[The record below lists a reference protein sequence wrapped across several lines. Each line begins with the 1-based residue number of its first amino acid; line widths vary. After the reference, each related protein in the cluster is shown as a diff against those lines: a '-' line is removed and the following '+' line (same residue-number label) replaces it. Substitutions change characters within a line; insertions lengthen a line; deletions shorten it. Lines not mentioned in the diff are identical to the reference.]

1 MRYLR
6 TSLLWLCG
14 ACVTV
19 PGYAELMALPGD
31 KTAASQIRLAERRN
45 EPGKWGRAEARLRG
59 DTERRYYVRGLKVAA
74 PLSVQVIA
82 ERTDAPVRVSL
93 HRHAWVEALQTGSTG
108 TAGIFRFDGRA
119 HGNVGLRLQSE
130 TGEPVRATVLVWQ
143 GEPVPRS
150 LAAVY
155 AAPGTA
161 RAAEAGMRDSTDG
174 GGVAWWVPVAVLAAL
189 VALGAGW
196 WLGRR
201 SRAAAAVVVGLA
213 LIVGG
218 ASFAPPASAQISDKP
233 KGFDEDKA
241 SAPRDKPAPKPEPP
255 KSPPKPD
262 PKPAPPPNP
271 FDVPPDSGWEPSG
284 GSTPV
289 EPKDDAAPADTG
301 DADEPWPEEPEAA
314 DAGSYRERIAA
325 AEAHARELANQVA
338 NNRAEIERL
347 RLLIESDRRNEPD
360 PSDLPPLPLSCRP
373 PQTEGDGIQR
383 PGEAD
388 AAWDNYEACQQC
400 YRQPLADFERQL
412 ELYEQLRVIYNTAK
426 DDMTRSLDLGDKAP
440 KPHTLL
446 ENAWAAQKFAIRR
459 AFDGTKRAYDSK
471 LIEFNDKLSEILD
484 RIGVCETEMNNN
496 PMWRQT
502 SGMFFHRT
510 MATSYKRTD

>member
-1 MRYLR
+1 MRYFS
-6 TSLLWLCG
+6 TLLVGLIG
-14 ACVTV
+14 ACVTATV
-19 PGYAELMALPGD
+19 HAELMALPGD
-31 KTAASQIRLAERRN
+31 KTPAAQIRLEERRN
-45 EPGKWGRAEARLRG
+45 EPGRWGRAEARLRG
-59 DTERRYYVRGLKVAA
+59 DIDRRYYVRGLKVAA

-93 HRHAWVEALQTGSTG
+93 HRLAWVEAQHSGSTG
-108 TAGIFRFDGRA
+108 TSGIFRFDGRA
-119 HGNVGLRLQSE
+119 HGNVGVRLQSE
-130 TGEPVRATVLVWQ
+130 TGAPVRATVLVWQ

-161 RAAEAGMRDSTDG
+161 RAVEAGMKEAAG
-174 GGVAWWVPVAVLAAL
+174 GAGVAWWIPAALIALL

-201 SRAAAAVVVGLA
+201 GRSAAAIVVAVAVVFGSVT
-213 LIVGG
+213 
-218 ASFAPPASAQISDKP
+218 FAPVASAQISDKP
-233 KGFDEDKA
+233 KDWDEDKA
-241 SAPRDKPAPKPEPP
+241 AAPRDKPVPKPEPA
-255 KSPPKPD
+255 KAPPKPD
-262 PKPAPPPNP
+262 PKPASPPNP
-271 FDVPPDSGWEPSG
+271 FDVPADAGWKPSG
-284 GSTPV
+284 TGTPV
-289 EPKDDAAPADTG
+289 EPKDDADAADT
-301 DADEPWPEEPEAA
+301 A
-314 DAGSYRERIAA
+314 DAGSYRERIEA
-325 AEAHARELANQVA
+325 AETHARELASQVA

-347 RLLIESDRRNEPD
+347 RLLVESDRRNEPD
-360 PSDLPPLPLSCRP
+360 PNDLPPLPLSCRP
-373 PQTEGDGIQR
+373 PQVEGDGIQR
-383 PGEAD
+383 PQEAD

-426 DDMTRSLDLGDKAP
+426 DDMTRSIDLGDKAP